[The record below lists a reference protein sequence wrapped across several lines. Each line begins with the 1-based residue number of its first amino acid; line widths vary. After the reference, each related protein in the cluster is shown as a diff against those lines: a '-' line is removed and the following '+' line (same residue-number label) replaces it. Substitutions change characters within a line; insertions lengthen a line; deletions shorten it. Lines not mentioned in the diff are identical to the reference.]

1 MKTKIKRG
9 VMLIALAIMSCLVF
23 GLVACTKPEPSEP
36 VLSGISITNKTELT
50 AEWHAGDAD
59 RTIVVALSP
68 ESFTSDNT
76 EITVTSSGEAVT
88 VDTDDKFKLHAVADG
103 KATVTVAAGD
113 FTDSVEITVSR
124 AVPPLGGIAINAT
137 QLAAEWYIGE
147 ADRTVTVTY
156 DPASDYNASNT
167 PATVTSSKPE
177 IVKVDGMKLKA
188 VGAGTAKITAT
199 AGGKTATADITVKP
213 VLQSITLGVDEHEY
227 MTVGDADKEVT
238 VSVLPTSVTGTV
250 VTFVSDD
257 EAVAKVEKV
266 DSKYMLKAIAKGT
279 AKITATVKTANSKE
293 GTKTVEFDVTVRSAL
308 DSVALTAFGDIE
320 VTAKAATLYVNEQ
333 KAATVAFSPSDVY
346 NAENT
351 DYTLSLSENDG
362 VLALTNDGKG
372 VKALK
377 AGTAKVTVTAGD
389 KTDTVTVTVKPV
401 LTGVEIAGVDEATY
415 YKGDEIIISALQA
428 TLSPNGITE
437 EYGESLTFEVT
448 SSDETV
454 AEIVKNETTQLPEKI
469 AFVGTGDVTV
479 TLRFF
484 VTDNE
489 RAGEAVKTV
498 TKTVTAVG
506 VSFADSSKVTL
517 AIGEKSTRK
526 ASVTPDTYNAVYSVK
541 DGSTD
546 VITVN
551 AATGEVTAIVV
562 GTKTIVATVQGGAT
576 AEYEVEV
583 KVALSSITVN
593 NVTTFNSDIDYGSE
607 NIELDIMLD
616 NGYTFNSAKIS
627 VIASDPDYVSVIN
640 TDGKY
645 YAQINKITY
654 GTEKSDGVTI
664 EIKSDRFKNVQP
676 VTLNVKVAA
685 TAPVI
690 ELASEDE
697 ISAFAG
703 DDVKLP
709 TITTSK
715 KCDGDIAPTVT
726 VKKGTNIVVDV
737 YDASNNTV
745 TCAETGEDYTVT
757 YTITD
762 DRAASPLTTSK
773 TINVKL
779 YRKVFKAVTGKK
791 VYEHPGAVLDFDY
804 GIDAKFVADANQTVS
819 IQESDTVLGQFNM
832 PASKYYYAEATFTLK
847 KPSGDSFVGLSHSL
861 PVDSGTPIRWL
872 AAMVDRGDR
881 NFKIKD
887 IDMTNKTGKESG
899 NPDCFNY
906 NLKDVLYRN
915 RLVNYGGLKDGDV
928 YTVKV
933 AVARADKYF
942 YTFINDQF
950 VMVNTDKD
958 YSEPTVPGIFG
969 IKLSDNE
976 AGVTIGSISW
986 VEGEGATNTKL
997 KSLYSDKYFGY
1008 HKWDKGPSFDKAD
1021 NGFTTSN
1028 NVGTSEDGGANGCY
1042 MSSGITPY
1050 VVFDGDFKVEY
1061 DYTNTKAEY
1070 SAVRWTRGALL
1081 NIVSALSHTDLG
1093 QRQVMASV
1101 GVRITGN
1108 NATSGNNV
1116 VYHGSPAMQE
1126 SGVPFNADDV
1136 NLSGNGANQASFIDN
1151 NNYTS
1156 TNPYTTLA
1164 VHNNESIH
1172 FSVERRLKSDHAEY
1186 TMKITV
1192 NGNTVTRVMK
1202 VSCDK
1207 WNDPVMFM
1215 WCNQSNH
1222 GTVSNI
1228 VYQTI

>member
-1 MKTKIKRG
+1 MMKTKIKRG

-76 EITVTSSGEAVT
+76 EITVTSSGEAVA

-113 FTDSVEITVSR
+113 FTDSVEITVSK
-124 AVPPLGGIAINAT
+124 ALTPLGGRAINAT

-177 IVKVDGMKLKA
+177 VVKVDGMKLKA
-188 VGAGTAKITAT
+188 VG
-199 AGGKTATADITVKP
+199 
-213 VLQSITLGVDEHEY
+213 
-227 MTVGDADKEVT
+227 
-238 VSVLPTSVTGTV
+238 
-250 VTFVSDD
+250 
-257 EAVAKVEKV
+257 
-266 DSKYMLKAIAKGT
+266 
-279 AKITATVKTANSKE
+279 
-293 GTKTVEFDVTVRSAL
+293 
-308 DSVALTAFGDIE
+308 
-320 VTAKAATLYVNEQ
+320 
-333 KAATVAFSPSDVY
+333 
-346 NAENT
+346 
-351 DYTLSLSENDG
+351 
-362 VLALTNDGKG
+362 
-372 VKALK
+372 

-415 YKGDEIIISALQA
+415 YKGDEIIISDIKA

-437 EYGESLTFEVT
+437 AYGESLTFEIT

-454 AEIVKNETTQLPEKI
+454 AKIVKNETTQLPEKI

-517 AIGEKSTRK
+517 AVGEKLTRE
-526 ASVTPDTYNAVYSVK
+526 ASVTPDTYKAVYSVK

-546 VITVN
+546 VITVD
-551 AATGEVTAIVV
+551 AATGEVTAIAV

-583 KVALSSITVN
+583 IAALSSITVTN
-593 NVTTFNSDIDYGSE
+593 AATFDNDINYGTDD
-607 NIELDIMLD
+607 IELDIMLD
-616 NGYTFNSAKIS
+616 NGYTFNSAEIS
-627 VIASDPDYVSVIN
+627 VIASDTDYVSVIN

-645 YAQINKITY
+645 YAVINKITY
-654 GTEKSDGVTI
+654 GTEKSKGVTI
-664 EIKSDRFKNVQP
+664 EIKSDRFKNVP
-676 VTLNVKVAA
+676 TVTLNVKVAA

-690 ELASEDE
+690 ELESVAD
-697 ISAFAG
+697 IQAFAG
-703 DDVKLP
+703 DIVELP
-709 TITTSK
+709 AINKSK
-715 KCDGDIAPTVT
+715 RCDGDVAPTVT
-726 VKKGTNIVVDV
+726 IKKGETEVAGAYN
-737 YDASNNTV
+737 AQNNTL
-745 TCAETGEDYTVT
+745 TIADQGEDYTVT
-757 YTITD
+757 YSLTD

-791 VYEHPGAVLDFDY
+791 VYDYPETVLDFDY
-804 GIDAKFVADANQTVS
+804 GSDAKFVADADQTVS

-847 KPSGDSFVGLSHSL
+847 KPSGNSFVGLSHSL
-861 PVDSGTPIRWL
+861 PVASGTPTRWL
-872 AAMVDRGDR
+872 AAMVDREAR

-887 IDMTNKTGKESG
+887 IDMTDKTG
-899 NPDCFNY
+899 NCFDY

-915 RLVNYGGLKDGDV
+915 QLVGFGGLTDSDAH
-928 YTVKV
+928 TVKV
-933 AVARADKYF
+933 AVARVGEYF

-958 YSEPTVPGIFG
+958 YSEPTVPGIYG
-969 IKLSDNE
+969 IKLSDTE
-976 AGVTIGSISW
+976 AGVTIGKILW
-986 VEGEGATNTKL
+986 IAGQEATNTKL
-997 KSLYSDKYFGY
+997 NELYTDKYFGY
-1008 HKWDKGPSFDKAD
+1008 HKWEKGPSFDKTD
-1021 NGFTTSN
+1021 NGFTTSID
-1028 NVGTSEDGGANGCY
+1028 VATSGDDADGCANECY
-1042 MSSGITPY
+1042 MLSGITPY

-1061 DYTNTKAEY
+1061 DYTNTKAEWD
-1070 SAVRWTRGALL
+1070 AVRWTRGALL
-1081 NIVSALSHTDLG
+1081 NIVSALSHTDGG
-1093 QRQVMASV
+1093 QQQVMASV
-1101 GVRITGN
+1101 GVRITGD

-1126 SGVPFNADDV
+1126 KDVPFNAVDV
-1136 NLSGNGANQASFIDN
+1136 DLSGDGENQASFIDN
-1151 NNYTS
+1151 NYTS
-1156 TNPYTTLA
+1156 ENPYTTLA
-1164 VHNNESIH
+1164 VHNGDVVR
-1172 FSVERRLKSDHAEY
+1172 FSVERRLKSDRAVY

-1192 NGNTVTRVMK
+1192 NGNTVTRVMEVK
-1202 VSCDK
+1202 CDG
-1207 WNDPVMFM
+1207 WSDPVMFM
-1215 WCNQSNH
+1215 WGNQSNH

>member
-137 QLAAEWYIGE
+137 QLAAEWYVGE

-188 VGAGTAKITAT
+188 VGAGTAK
-199 AGGKTATADITVKP
+199 
-213 VLQSITLGVDEHEY
+213 
-227 MTVGDADKEVT
+227 
-238 VSVLPTSVTGTV
+238 
-250 VTFVSDD
+250 
-257 EAVAKVEKV
+257 
-266 DSKYMLKAIAKGT
+266 
-279 AKITATVKTANSKE
+279 
-293 GTKTVEFDVTVRSAL
+293 
-308 DSVALTAFGDIE
+308 
-320 VTAKAATLYVNEQ
+320 
-333 KAATVAFSPSDVY
+333 
-346 NAENT
+346 
-351 DYTLSLSENDG
+351 
-362 VLALTNDGKG
+362 
-372 VKALK
+372 
-377 AGTAKVTVTAGD
+377 VTVTAGD
-389 KTDTVTVTVKPV
+389 RTDTVTVTVKPV

-415 YKGDEIIISALQA
+415 YKGDEIIISDLQA

-437 EYGESLTFEVT
+437 AYGESLTFEIT

-454 AEIVKNETTQLPEKI
+454 AKIVKNETTQLPEKI

-506 VSFADSSKVTL
+506 VSFAESSKVTL
-517 AIGEKSTRK
+517 AIGEKLTRA
-526 ASVTPDTYNAVYSVK
+526 ASVTPDTYKAVYSVK

-546 VITVN
+546 VITVD
-551 AATGEVTAIVV
+551 AATGEVTAIAV
-562 GTKTIVATVQGGAT
+562 GKKTIVATVQGGAT

-583 KVALSSITVN
+583 AALSSITVTN
-593 NVTTFNSDIDYGSE
+593 AAMFEDAINYGAE
-607 NIELDIMLD
+607 DIELGIMLD

-627 VIASDPDYVSVIN
+627 VIASDTDYVSVIN

-645 YAQINKITY
+645 YAVIKKITY

-664 EIKSDRFKNVQP
+664 EIKSDRFKNVQT

-690 ELASEDE
+690 ELASETD
-697 ISAFAG
+697 IQAFAG
-703 DDVKLP
+703 DIVELP
-709 TITTSK
+709 DINKSE
-715 KCDGDIAPTVT
+715 KCDGDVAPTVT
-726 VKKGTNIVVDV
+726 IKKGETEVPNA
-737 YDASNNTV
+737 YNAQNNTL
-745 TCAETGEDYTVT
+745 TIADQGDYTVT
-757 YTITD
+757 YSLTD
-762 DRAASPLTTSK
+762 DRADSPLTTSK

-791 VYEHPGAVLDFDY
+791 VYDHPEAVLDFDY
-804 GIDAKFVADANQTVS
+804 GINAKFVADAKQTVS

-832 PASKYYYAEATFTLK
+832 TASEYYYAEAVFTLNN
-847 KPSGDSFVGLSHSL
+847 PSGDSFVGLSHSL
-861 PVDSGTPIRWL
+861 PVDSGTPTRWL

-887 IDMTNKTGKESG
+887 IDMTDKTGKESG

-915 RLVNYGGLKDGDV
+915 QLVGYGGLTDSKAE
-928 YTVKV
+928 TVKF
-933 AVARADKYF
+933 AVARVGEYF
-942 YTFINDQF
+942 YTFLNDQL

-976 AGVTIGSISW
+976 AGVTISNISW
-986 VEGEGATNTKL
+986 IVGQDATNKL
-997 KSLYSDKYFGY
+997 KELYTVKYFGY
-1008 HKWDKGPSFDKAD
+1008 HKWEKGPSFVETG

-1028 NVGTSEDGGANGCY
+1028 DVATSEDGGANVCY
-1042 MSSGITPY
+1042 MLSGITPY

-1070 SAVRWTRGALL
+1070 AAVRWTRGALL
-1081 NIVSALSHTDLG
+1081 NIVSALSHTDGG
-1093 QRQVMASV
+1093 QQQVMASV
-1101 GVRITGN
+1101 GVRITGD

-1126 SGVPFNADDV
+1126 SGVPFEAGDV
-1136 NLSGNGANQASFIDN
+1136 DLSEGGDHQAIFTDGK
-1151 NNYTS
+1151 YES
-1156 TNPYTTLA
+1156 TNPYTKLA
-1164 VHNNESIH
+1164 VHNNQIIH

-1186 TMKITV
+1186 TMKITID
-1192 NGNTVTRVMK
+1192 GNTVTRVMN
-1202 VSCDK
+1202 VNCAGWS
-1207 WNDPVMFM
+1207 DPVMFI
-1215 WCNQSNH
+1215 WGNQSNH

-1228 VYQTI
+1228 AYQPISA